1 MGPTPAH
8 PRLGSTRGPGRGPP
22 CAVSAGR
29 GERVTWSLSFCSCL
43 LSALSAG
50 RACGPKCRQ
59 GNQGKHSA
67 FRPSSPWRFSQG
79 HLHFEDMDP
88 GRCLDAPSQ
97 GVAVPVVPCVL
108 WDFWSLWH
116 ASLGGSETDACS
128 PGPPWDSTGTFRDPA
143 EGLPSTSALVAQ
155 KLTMCP
161 SSSYDPGASVHTHSP
176 QGKWGESRSSPLR
189 RGRGPLG
196 RRPGQGRGSAIAPG
210 CTELLAG
217 L

>member
-1 MGPTPAH
+1 MEFEFLLLFALCSVCRESMWAQMQAGESRKA
-8 PRLGSTRGPGRGPP
+8 LGFPSLVTLEIFSGSSSHRGHGSWR
-22 CAVSAGR
+22 VSGCP
-29 GERVTWSLSFCSCL
+29 V
-43 LSALSAG
+43 
-50 RACGPKCRQ
+50 P
-59 GNQGKHSA
+59 
-67 FRPSSPWRFSQG
+67 
-79 HLHFEDMDP
+79 
-88 GRCLDAPSQ
+88 